1 MKKFL
6 ILTVAAALCFSTSA
20 FAGSGSGH
28 GAAHW
33 GYTGETGPAHWGET
47 YPDCNGTKQSPVDIV
62 VAKAKEKDLPAI
74 SFDYSQV
81 PVQVVNNGHT
91 IKADYESGS
100 KIEVGGQQFDLL
112 QFHFHTPSENT
123 VDGKFFPMEAHLVHK
138 DANGKLGV
146 VGVMFEEGAFNPVVE
161 KIWRYMPAKANSKML
176 ASDSVDAN
184 GMLPESKEYYSFDGS
199 LTTPP
204 CSEGVKWM
212 VLKTPVSASAAQ
224 IRKFERTMKHA
235 NNRPVQPLNGRVV
248 SK

>member
-6 ILTVAAALCFSTSA
+6 ILTVAAALCFNTSA
-20 FAGSGSGH
+20 FAAEGH
-28 GAAHW
+28 GGAHW
-33 GYTGETGPAHWGET
+33 GYTGETGPEHWGKT
-47 YPDCNGTKQSPVDIV
+47 FPDCNGKSQSPIDIV
-62 VAKAKEKDLPAI
+62 VADAAEKNLPAI

-91 IKADYESGS
+91 IKADYVNDS
-100 KIEVGGQQFDLL
+100 KIEVGGQVFKLL

-123 VDGKFFPMEAHLVHK
+123 VDGKFYPMEAHLVHQ
-138 DANGKLGV
+138 DANDKLGV

-176 ASDSVDAN
+176 ANDTVDAN
-184 GMLPESKEYYSFDGS
+184 GMLPENKEYYSFEGS

-212 VLKTPVSASAAQ
+212 VLKTPITASAEQ

-235 NNRPVQPLNGRVV
+235 NNRPVQPLHGRVV
-248 SK
+248 AK